1 MAETGER
8 KRDEKQ
14 IEAAGEEEP
23 KVRLFLLLTLFLQV
37 TFSKKGPK
45 ITLSKRFVFTCP
57 KILRSSMFTWKID

>member
-23 KVRLFLLLTLFLQV
+23 KVRLFLLLALFSGLSLSYDIRRVIRLFRMTLD
-37 TFSKKGPK
+37 
-45 ITLSKRFVFTCP
+45 
-57 KILRSSMFTWKID
+57 M

>member
-23 KVRLFLLLTLFLQV
+23 KVRLFLLLTLLYKWLFLREDQKLLSQKICV
-37 TFSKKGPK
+37 YLPK
-45 ITLSKRFVFTCP
+45 
-57 KILRSSMFTWKID
+57 SSL

>member
-23 KVRLFLLLTLFLQV
+23 KVRLFLLLALFC
-37 TFSKKGPK
+37 
-45 ITLSKRFVFTCP
+45 R
-57 KILRSSMFTWKID
+57 